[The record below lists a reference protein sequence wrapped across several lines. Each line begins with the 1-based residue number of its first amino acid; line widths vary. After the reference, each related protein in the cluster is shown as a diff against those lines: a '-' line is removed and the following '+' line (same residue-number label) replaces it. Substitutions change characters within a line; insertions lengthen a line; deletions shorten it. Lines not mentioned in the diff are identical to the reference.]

1 MVSKITG
8 EEQKN
13 TFIGNGKEI
22 KLFTMLFLI
31 DFIKKLRGFFYDRFY
46 KKTFLLFSSFTGIIL
61 STSHLGD
68 NYMGISDEE
77 GYLLTIGICCLT
89 AFFFEYL
96 LPKIKK

>member
-1 MVSKITG
+1 LTKYL
-8 EEQKN
+8 
-13 TFIGNGKEI
+13 I
-22 KLFTMLFLI
+22 KFLNWNIIKKFYLI
-31 DFIKKLRGFFYDRFY
+31 DFIKKLFYY
-46 KKTFLLFSSFTGIIL
+46 FLLFTGIIL
-61 STSHLGD
+61 STSYLGD